1 VRFLEENKGLVIGAV
16 AALILW
22 AGVGHFVTGRVEAE
36 ASAIRSEVELRT
48 RELAKLSPSS
58 GVPLEKAQADL
69 EKENARLELARAELK
84 VIEFE
89 LEAEF
94 KPADV
99 AQPKLYFE
107 EQLARVREEARAS
120 SVSYRN
126 QVTPLGFTAEL
137 ISKEKVPDLL
147 RRLALANHFKR
158 CAAEAGI
165 DSVLAASHG
174 EVAYRSM
181 EGSPVV
187 LSEYPMTVS
196 VLANER
202 SLMWLLHNL
211 QKRKRCAPVQKLTI
225 SVTKAAS
232 GTFEATVVFAA
243 EFMAEKASTESKP
256 KDDPYRKSG
265 ADPGNY

>member
-1 VRFLEENKGLVIGAV
+1 VRFLEENRGLVIGVV
-16 AALILW
+16 AALIAW
-22 AGVGHFVTGRVEAE
+22 ACIRHFVTGRLEAE
-36 ASAIRSEVELRT
+36 AAAVRSEVELRT
-48 RELAKLSPSS
+48 RELAKMAPSAGLS
-58 GVPLEKAQADL
+58 VEQAQADA
-69 EKENARLELARAELK
+69 EKESARLARARAELK
-84 VIEFE
+84 VLEFE
-89 LEAEF
+89 LEPAF
-94 KPADV
+94 QPADV

-120 SVSYRN
+120 SVSYKN

-147 RRLALANHFKR
+147 RRLALASHFKR

-174 EVAYRSM
+174 EVVYHST

-187 LSEYPMTVS
+187 LSEYPMTVT

-211 QKRKRCAPVQKLTI
+211 QKRKRCAPVQKLAI

-243 EFMAEKASTESKP
+243 EFMAEKASTEPKP
-256 KDDPYRKSG
+256 KDGPYPKLG